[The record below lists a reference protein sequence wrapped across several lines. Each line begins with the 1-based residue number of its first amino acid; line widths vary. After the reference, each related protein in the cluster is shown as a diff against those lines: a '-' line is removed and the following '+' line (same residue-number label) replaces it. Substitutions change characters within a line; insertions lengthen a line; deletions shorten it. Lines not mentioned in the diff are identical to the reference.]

1 MAGSGFGSKLAWQAD
16 EHEGAEINFGC
27 MCLDIKMEQDGPYVL
42 DLGACPVPGF
52 FGWYKPC
59 VTGCDSALQ

>member
-1 MAGSGFGSKLAWQAD
+1 MAGSGLGQNWAWQAD

-42 DLGACPVPGF
+42 DLGACLFQGFLDGINPV
-52 FGWYKPC
+52 
-59 VTGCDSALQ
+59 

>member
-1 MAGSGFGSKLAWQAD
+1 MSGEGHGGVRFWVKTGAWQAD

-42 DLGACPVPGF
+42 DLVCLSCSRVF
-52 FGWYKPC
+52 WM
-59 VTGCDSALQ
+59 V